1 MRKQSK
7 EGRTRE
13 ADRWAKLMPNRLL
26 ITYSKASLLNR
37 RRMRKRPLLLQ
48 ERPIRQRR
56 IARRRERVETSGEQR
71 LQGVRVL

>member
-26 ITYSKASLLNR
+26 ITYSKASLNR
-37 RRMRKRPLLLQ
+37 RRMRKRPSLLQ